1 MYLCRMKFF
10 TKQLTVFGMLF
21 VLLISTLGMSVNT
34 LYCYCKGE
42 IEYSL
47 FEIEGD
53 NHCDKN
59 ESIQQLPKC
68 CQKVE
73 KKQSCC
79 KTIDHEKKPC
89 TKKGSVYVKLNVD
102 YLLPH
107 FDLQKVPSIL
117 CDFIPTTQSI
127 WFNNRI
133 NTLKSAV
140 LTLSNPNKAPPIKP
154 YGKNWC
160 IFVQSFLC

>member
-53 NHCDKN
+53 NHFDKN

-73 KKQSCC
+73 KK
-79 KTIDHEKKPC
+79 TIM
-89 TKKGSVYVKLNVD
+89 L
-102 YLLPH
+102 
-107 FDLQKVPSIL
+107 
-117 CDFIPTTQSI
+117 
-127 WFNNRI
+127 
-133 NTLKSAV
+133 
-140 LTLSNPNKAPPIKP
+140 
-154 YGKNWC
+154 
-160 IFVQSFLC
+160 